1 MNYYCSIF
9 LMVNLGLLLP
19 GSKFGDKAEEM
30 GKRFAGLMEDYGHCI
45 GNETWKTVLDIGE

>member
-30 GKRFAGLMEDYGHCI
+30 GKRFAGLKEDYGHCI